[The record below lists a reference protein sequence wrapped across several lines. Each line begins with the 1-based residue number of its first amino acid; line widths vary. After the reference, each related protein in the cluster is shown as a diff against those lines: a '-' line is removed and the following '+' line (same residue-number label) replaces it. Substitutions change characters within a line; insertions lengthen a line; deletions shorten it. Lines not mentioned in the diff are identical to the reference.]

1 MLVLSLREGRGV
13 VLLNRDT
20 GEEIGRIVLVENRG
34 NNSRLGFELPEEIQI
49 LREEIAPPIVSA
61 FVDQFSGPQLSAA

>member
-49 LREEIAPPIVSA
+49 LREEIVPSA